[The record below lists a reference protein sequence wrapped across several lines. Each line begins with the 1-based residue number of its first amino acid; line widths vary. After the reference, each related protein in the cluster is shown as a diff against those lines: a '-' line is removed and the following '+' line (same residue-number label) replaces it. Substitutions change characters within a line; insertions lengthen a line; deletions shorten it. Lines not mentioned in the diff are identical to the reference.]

1 MAVPNGSRPLTP
13 AWKYKP
19 GPDVAFDPPAGLRET
34 QALAIAAAQA
44 ALAAAEPGVTELQ
57 IESVASDRMRAG
69 GAVSVWTITTV
80 GAGPNAHFSFPTHPP
95 TQLKVAERDVVM
107 VDVQPISASGFW
119 GDCTRCRVIGDYPEA
134 AAALR
139 DLEKL
144 HYEVLA
150 QCRPGMPANELFGRS
165 HSRLEA
171 EGFELLDL
179 LSNIGHTLAPGAA
192 YVEGFIDAGNARP
205 MWGAWAVEPF
215 AKRGGIAVKVED
227 LVWFGRERCE
237 IVK

>member
-1 MAVPNGSRPLTP
+1 MSVDHRAGLLSP
-13 AWKYKP
+13 AWRYKP
-19 GPDVAFDPPAGLRET
+19 GPDVAFDPPPGLREV
-34 QALAIAAAQA
+34 QALAIAAAQK
-44 ALAAAEPGVTELQ
+44 ALAAAKPGVTELQ
-57 IESVASDRMRAG
+57 IEKVASDHMRAG

-95 TQLKVAERDVVM
+95 TQLPVAERDVVM
-107 VDVQPISASGFW
+107 VDVQPISAIGFW
-119 GDCTRCRVIGDYPEA
+119 GDCTRCRVIGDYPQA

-139 DLEKL
+139 DLEVL
-144 HYEVLA
+144 HYEVLERA
-150 QCRPGMPANELFGRS
+150 RPGMPANELFGMS

-192 YVEGFIDAGNARP
+192 YVEGFIDAGNTSP

-215 AKRGGIAVKVED
+215 AKRDGIAVKVED